1 MLVTGRCS
9 SWSLWTTRT
18 HLIFS
23 LLLVATFS
31 PSLNYCSGFSG
42 HSSPLCCRIIA
53 SFAISTCLPSCHLL
67 LWITG
72 KQGWN
77 NFSLSTEEL
86 TWPSTFPVLFTL
98 HIFSLVSSAIPSNHA
113 LPTFRPVSKEVL
125 LCVATFSQCSCK
137 INSLKPYR
145 LLPCLHLFLSP
156 SSCSSLQAPV
166 TVALHCSDPVT
177 FFSFFLL
184 ISPFF
189 FFSFSVFSKC
199 RRNSSLLQAHT
210 TKEPNQS
217 AGSSANK
224 SGQCQEICL
233 FEA

>member
-1 MLVTGRCS
+1 MLVTGRCG

-53 SFAISTCLPSCHLL
+53 SFASSTCLPSCHLL

-77 NFSLSTEEL
+77 NFSHSPLR
-86 TWPSTFPVLFTL
+86 
-98 HIFSLVSSAIPSNHA
+98 SSPD
-113 LPTFRPVSKEVL
+113 LPP
-125 LCVATFSQCSCK
+125 SQCCLRFTSSVSFPLQSLLIMLCPHLDLLAKKSSFVLPLFPNVLVK

-145 LLPCLHLFLSP
+145 LLPCLHLFLGP

-177 FFSFFLL
+177 FF
-184 ISPFF
+184 F
-189 FFSFSVFSKC
+189 FFSS
-199 RRNSSLLQAHT
+199 
-210 TKEPNQS
+210 
-217 AGSSANK
+217 
-224 SGQCQEICL
+224 
-233 FEA
+233 